1 MNHTITHRALAP
13 VDLVI
18 IAVYFLVVF
27 AIGFYFSRKE
37 RTSTE
42 YFLAGR
48 NIGWFAIGASLFVSN
63 ISTEHFIG
71 LAGSGATSGLAVGHF
86 EWLACLILLIL
97 GWVFVPFYL
106 RSNVF
111 TMPEFLERR
120 FNRQCA
126 VYLASISII
135 AYIFTKISVHLYAAA
150 VVLERVVGWS
160 PMTAAVILVIATG
173 IYTVAGGLAAVIY
186 TDLVQTLILIAGAV
200 ILTFIG
206 LDKVGGF
213 AGLRAAVPAD
223 YFHMIKPVSHAE
235 FPWTGIFLGA
245 PILGIWYW
253 CTDQV
258 IVQRVLSARDE
269 GHAKAGTI
277 FAGFLKILP
286 VFMLVLPGLIA
297 FALYRDLFQVGP
309 DGRVLNGDI
318 AYPTLII
325 NLLPKGLV
333 GLMIAALL
341 AALMGAMSSVF
352 NSASTLVTLDF
363 YKKLRP
369 QANERQLVNFGR
381 IATGAMVLL
390 GLLWVPFIHLI
401 SSQLYIYLQSVQA
414 YISPPIAACFILG
427 ILWPRLNGSGA
438 IASRLV
444 GVGLG
449 AIRFVLEI
457 AAKGGH
463 AVSLPLAQWIVQMN
477 FLHYAI
483 LMFAICSA
491 VLIGISLMT
500 AAPER
505 RKLAG
510 LTFATVADKLEV
522 VQVAAASAVSDR
534 AAGVAGDVALAPPA
548 AQPQLARETG
558 REHRLNLAFT
568 ALLIATVVGLW
579 IYFR

>member
-1 MNHTITHRALAP
+1 LSADAKEAVMLFASGVAVTHRTLAA

-18 IAVYFLVVF
+18 IGIYFAIVF
-27 AIGFYFSRKE
+27 GIGFYFSKKE
-37 RTSTE
+37 RTSE
-42 YFLAGR
+42 DYFLASR

-71 LAGSGATSGLAVGHF
+71 LAGSGATSGLAAGNF
-86 EWLACLILLIL
+86 EWEASLILLLL

-120 FNRQCA
+120 FNRNCA
-126 VYLASISII
+126 TYLASISII

-150 VVLERVVGWS
+150 IVLERVVGWNQW
-160 PMTAAVILVIATG
+160 TAAIILIVATG

-186 TDLVQTLILIAGAV
+186 TDLVQTLILLAGA
-200 ILTFIG
+200 IALTVIG

-213 AGLRAAVPAD
+213 AGLRAAVPAS
-223 YFHMIKPVSHAE
+223 YLHMVKPATDPE
-235 FPWTGIFLGA
+235 FPWTGIFFGA

-286 VFMLVLPGLIA
+286 VFLLVIPGLIA
-297 FALYRDLFQVGP
+297 FALYPQLFTIVNSKVT
-309 DGRVLNGDI
+309 DGDI
-318 AYPTLII
+318 AFPTIVV
-325 NLLPKGLV
+325 NLLPTGFV

-352 NSASTLVTLDF
+352 NSASTMVTLDF

-369 QANERQLVNFGR
+369 GANEMQLVTFGR
-381 IATGAMVLL
+381 IATGVMVLL
-390 GLLWVPFIHLI
+390 GLLWVPFIHLL
-401 SSQLYIYLQSVQA
+401 SAQLWIYLQSVQA
-414 YISPPIAACFILG
+414 YISPPIAVCFIFG
-427 ILWPRLNGSGA
+427 ILWPRLNGQGA
-438 IASRLV
+438 ISSLLV
-444 GVGLG
+444 GFVLG
-449 AIRFVLEI
+449 TVRFVFEVLDKTQHYQSAAIRGLVN
-457 AAKGGH
+457 
-463 AVSLPLAQWIVQMN
+463 MN

-483 LMFAICSA
+483 VMFVACSA
-491 VLIGISLMT
+491 VLIGVSMFYP
-500 AAPER
+500 APER
-505 RKLAG
+505 SKIAG
-510 LTFATVADKLEV
+510 LTFATIDEKLDTV
-522 VQVAAASAVSDR
+522 SAKSTH
-534 AAGVAGDVALAPPA
+534 L
-548 AQPQLARETG
+548 QRET
-558 REHRLNLAFT
+558 RTEHAVNVAFT
-568 ALLIATVVGLW
+568 CVLLATVLSLW